1 MRPGQGCRSSAPTRA
16 RHFFR
21 VGEQSV
27 IDVTAS
33 ISRFCH
39 DCENN
44 DPSPGS
50 RGIEMEKIDTLR
62 HRAEQYLE
70 RARAVSDRQR
80 ARLFLVQAHDQL
92 KRAEETEAEQ
102 LNARQ

>member
-1 MRPGQGCRSSAPTRA
+1 
-16 RHFFR
+16 
-21 VGEQSV
+21 
-27 IDVTAS
+27 
-33 ISRFCH
+33 
-39 DCENN
+39 
-44 DPSPGS
+44 
-50 RGIEMEKIDTLR
+50 MEKIDTLR

-102 LNARQ
+102 LSARQ